1 MSKFVRGTVLSG
13 VLASLLLVPAV
24 GAAQGR
30 TAVKVNKNG
39 HTEVEV
45 KSGNTTVKTDDAEAD
60 SLGGAD
66 VEDEDEGAKGDEKPS
81 GDKLEVSGMGGNA
94 THHCTPKTEVE
105 VTGSDNQVSLTGD
118 CKSINVSGATNKV
131 KAEGV
136 ATITVS
142 GSDNEV
148 TWKRAVGGKKPKV
161 SRTGVNN
168 KVTQAR

>member
-24 GAAQGR
+24 GVAQGH
-30 TAVKVNKNG
+30 TSVKVNKNG
-39 HTEVEV
+39 KTQVEV
-45 KSGNTTVKTDDAEAD
+45 KAGNTTVETDDAQAD

-66 VEDEDEGAKGDEKPS
+66 VEDPDEDAKGDEKPE
-81 GDKLEVSGMGGNA
+81 GNKFEVSGMGGNE
-94 THHCTPKTEVE
+94 THRCTPKTEVE
-105 VTGSDNQVSLTGD
+105 INGSDNTVTLTGD
-118 CKSINVSGATNKV
+118 CKSINVSGANNKV

-136 ATITVS
+136 AAIDVTGS
-142 GSDNEV
+142 GNEV

-161 SRTGVNN
+161 NRSGVNN

>member
-24 GAAQGR
+24 GVAQGR

-39 HTEVEV
+39 HTEVQV
-45 KSGNTTVKTDDAEAD
+45 KAGNTTVKTDDADAD

-66 VEDEDEGAKGDEKPS
+66 VEDEDEGAKGDEKPAD
-81 GDKLEVSGMGGNA
+81 DKLEVSGMGGNA
-94 THHCTPKTEVE
+94 THRCTPKTEVE
-105 VTGSDNQVSLTGD
+105 VNGSDNTVTLTGD
-118 CKSINVSGATNKV
+118 CKSINVSGANNKV

-136 ATITVS
+136 ATIDVTGS
-142 GSDNEV
+142 GNEV

-161 SRTGVNN
+161 NRSGVDN

>member
-1 MSKFVRGTVLSG
+1 M
-13 VLASLLLVPAV
+13 
-24 GAAQGR
+24 
-30 TAVKVNKNG
+30 
-39 HTEVEV
+39 
-45 KSGNTTVKTDDAEAD
+45 
-60 SLGGAD
+60 
-66 VEDEDEGAKGDEKPS
+66 
-81 GDKLEVSGMGGNA
+81 
-94 THHCTPKTEVE
+94 
-105 VTGSDNQVSLTGD
+105 
-118 CKSINVSGATNKV
+118 SGATNKV

>member
-24 GAAQGR
+24 GVAQGR

-39 HTEVEV
+39 HTEV
-45 KSGNTTVKTDDAEAD
+45 KAGNTTVKTDEANED

-66 VEDEDEGAKGDEKPS
+66 VEDEDAQGDEKPAE
-81 GDKLEVSGMGGNA
+81 GKLEISGMGGNE
-94 THHCTPKTEVE
+94 THRCTPKTEVE
-105 VTGSDNQVSLTGD
+105 INGSDNQVTLTGD
-118 CKSINVSGATNKV
+118 CKSINVSGANNKV

-136 ATITVS
+136 ATIDVS
-142 GSDNEV
+142 GSGNEV

>member
-13 VLASLLLVPAV
+13 VLASLLLVPSV
-24 GAAQGR
+24 GMAQGR

-45 KSGNTTVKTDDAEAD
+45 KAGNTTVKTDDAEAD
-60 SLGGAD
+60 SMGGSD
-66 VEDEDEGAKGDEKPS
+66 VEDPDEDAKGDEKPAD
-81 GDKLEVSGMGGNA
+81 DKLEVSGMGGNA

-105 VTGSDNQVSLTGD
+105 INGSDNTVTLTGD
-118 CKSINVSGATNKV
+118 CKSITVSGANNKV

-136 ATITVS
+136 ATIDVS
-142 GSDNEV
+142 GSGNEV

-168 KVTQAR
+168 KVAQAR

>member
-30 TAVKVNKNG
+30 TSVKVNKNG
-39 HTEVEV
+39 HTEV
-45 KSGNTTVKTDDAEAD
+45 KAGNTTVETDDANAD

-66 VEDEDEGAKGDEKPS
+66 VEDEDEGAKGDEKPE
-81 GDKLEVSGMGGNA
+81 GDKLEVSGTGGNA
-94 THHCTPKTEVE
+94 THRCTPKTEVE
-105 VTGSDNQVSLTGD
+105 VNGNDNSVTLTGD
-118 CKSINVSGATNKV
+118 CKSINVSGANNKV

-136 ATITVS
+136 ATIDVTGS
-142 GSDNEV
+142 GNEV

-161 SRTGVNN
+161 NRTGVNN